1 MGGVGDFTAQ
11 SLISLNFRSF
21 SASSVAN
28 CSSEPPAL
36 RRVLQMLCD
45 VAEQYNWR
53 EKKISRSATE
63 LLSSK
68 IRHFYITLQK

>member
-53 EKKISRSATE
+53 EKKLAE
-63 LLSSK
+63 ALLSYLVVK
-68 IRHFYITLQK
+68 